1 MVRFDELS
9 YAEEMYNTQ
18 SFIKSYCV
26 TELTVY
32 AKWLKWKKLKEIG
45 KDYLEVTDEE
55 NEKIEKSV
63 RDDLIDFAT
72 KHYSEFNY
80 TVNYTDIDK
89 AVSNTRVAKLLIPKE
104 VKITR
109 NEYNTLMSIEND
121 AYRRVLFIMLVD
133 AKFKRENNVLLKLSS
148 LDNDTPYYVRMERS
162 EIIRLSKA
170 KFEDKEDR
178 NKGVWGYLGK
188 NKFAEMRP
196 SWANMAVRIVDTSGT
211 DDIVE
216 VITDYDHLDLHYER
230 MIGGNIGECQLC
242 GKLFRQ
248 GNRKQA
254 LFCYKHRGNKKD
266 KYVKKICIDCGIDFF
281 VKSTNR
287 RTIRCEKC
295 QDEKRK
301 NDIRNNVKRYRQ
313 NLM

>member
-26 TELTVY
+26 TELTIY

-45 KDYLEVTDEE
+45 KDYLEVADEE

-89 AVSNTRVAKLLIPKE
+89 AVANTRVAKLLIPKE

-133 AKFKRENNVLLKLSS
+133 AKFKRENNVLLKPSS
-148 LDNDTPYYVRMERS
+148 VDNDTPYYVRMERS

-196 SWANMAVRIVDTSGT
+196 SWANMAVRIVDTFGT

-230 MIGGNIGECQLC
+230 MIGGNIGECKFC

-248 GNRKQA
+248 NKNRTA
-254 LFCYKHRGNKKD
+254 EYCFKHRG
-266 KYVKKICIDCGIDFF
+266 KIKESTQFRNCIDCGNPIQYIHNK
-281 VKSTNR
+281 VRCNECENKK
-287 RTIRCEKC
+287 IREDTK
-295 QDEKRK
+295 
-301 NDIRNNVKRYRQ
+301 IRVNKYR
-313 NLM
+313 NKVM

>member
-26 TELTVY
+26 TELTIY

-89 AVSNTRVAKLLIPKE
+89 AVANTRVAKLLIPKE

-133 AKFKRENNVLLKLSS
+133 AKFKRENNVLLKPPTV
-148 LDNDTPYYVRMERS
+148 DNDTPYYVRMERS

-196 SWANMAVRIVDTSGT
+196 SWANMAVRIVDTSET

-230 MIGGNIGECQLC
+230 MIGGNIGECKFC
-242 GKLFRQ
+242 GKLFRK
-248 GNRKQA
+248 GKYHPG
-254 LFCYKHRGNKKD
+254 LYCYKHRGWQKKE
-266 KYVKKICIDCGIDFF
+266 VKMSNCIDCGKEF
-281 VKSTNR
+281 VIPPRSHGKV
-287 RTIRCEKC
+287 RCDDC
-295 QDEKRK
+295 QKKK
-301 NDIRNNVKRYRQ
+301 NAIYSHDYYINHRD
-313 NLM
+313 

>member
-26 TELTVY
+26 TELTIY

-89 AVSNTRVAKLLIPKE
+89 AVANTRVAKLLIPKE
-104 VKITR
+104 VKITK

-133 AKFKRENNVLLKLSS
+133 AKFKRENNVLLKPSTV
-148 LDNDTPYYVRMERS
+148 DNDTPYYVRMERS

-196 SWANMAVRIVDTSGT
+196 SWANMAVRIVDISGT

-216 VITDYDHLDLHYER
+216 VISDYDHLDLHYER
-230 MIGGNIGECQLC
+230 MIGGNISECKFC

-248 GNRKQA
+248 NKRNTA
-254 LFCYKHRGNKKD
+254 YYCYKHRGYNKVGLKEKECVD
-266 KYVKKICIDCGIDFF
+266 CGTSFFVQPNAVKKIRCDDCQRIFTKKYQREYHLDY
-281 VKSTNR
+281 
-287 RTIRCEKC
+287 
-295 QDEKRK
+295 RK
-301 NDIRNNVKRYRQ
+301 
-313 NLM
+313 

>member
-26 TELTVY
+26 TELTIY

-45 KDYLEVTDEE
+45 KDYFEVTDEE

-89 AVSNTRVAKLLIPKE
+89 AIANTRVAKLLIPKE

-109 NEYNTLMSIEND
+109 NEYNILMSIEND

-133 AKFKRENNVLLKLSS
+133 AKFKRENNVLLKPPTV
-148 LDNDTPYYVRMERS
+148 DNDTPYYVRMERS

-170 KFEDKEDR
+170 KFEDKEDK

-230 MIGGNIGECQLC
+230 MIGGNIGECKFC

-248 GNRKQA
+248 NKNRTA
-254 LFCYKHRGNKKD
+254 LYCYKHR
-266 KYVKKICIDCGIDFF
+266 KYSKIGLRKSNCVDCGNEFF
-281 VKSTNR
+281 VAATDTNK
-287 RTIRCEKC
+287 IRCDNC
-295 QDEKRK
+295 QKEYIKVYDRERKRK
-301 NDIRNNVKRYRQ
+301 IP
-313 NLM
+313 